1 MSEVEPNLEIDD
13 RLTDHTEA
21 KVARL
26 NNAGMDWTDG
36 NFIYGLAAD
45 WRERERCAVIFEVV
59 WRHGIFSEWKVG
71 LRPEGVPQEW
81 SWMRMS
87 KRFDAEQVSDLALE
101 PRGGKIEGGHRY
113 DCRIFAR
120 DFLGGMHEP
129 VLASIGEEVSNLED
143 SFVRSI
149 VRYHE
154 YKFRAEVSAQEPSQ
168 PPRCAASDAAMQFVA
183 TLDMGVRCLALEVL
197 CQR

>member
-1 MSEVEPNLEIDD
+1 MREVEPNLEIDD

-21 KVARL
+21 KGARL
-26 NNAGMDWTDG
+26 NNPGMAWTDG
-36 NFIYGLAAD
+36 NFISA
-45 WRERERCAVIFEVV
+45 
-59 WRHGIFSEWKVG
+59 
-71 LRPEGVPQEW
+71 
-81 SWMRMS
+81 
-87 KRFDAEQVSDLALE
+87 LALE
-101 PRGGKIEGGHRY
+101 PGGGKMEGGHRY